1 MSTSTS
7 TYPGSTDG
15 SALSVE
21 RNGINVIDESQRKG
35 RPSDLFWPWCAANI
49 SVFGVSYGSF
59 VLGFGINGWQAVIAG
74 VLGVVFSFVLVG
86 LVSLAGR
93 RGSAPTMV
101 LSRAA
106 FGVRGNSVPALVS
119 YLILVGYET
128 ALVALATF
136 ATATVFG
143 RLGWSAGNS
152 TKILAFV
159 IVALI
164 IVAGGVLG
172 FDTVM
177 RLQRYLTILMVVVT
191 IGYIALTVHDIST
204 TALGRLPSGDGK
216 AMFGAFVVVVSG
228 FGISWVN
235 SAADYSRYL
244 PRRASG
250 GGVVGWTTLGGSLP
264 LVILVSYGVLLA
276 GSDAKLSAAL
286 GSDPVGALTPALPDW
301 FLVPFAMVAVA
312 GLVSGALLD
321 IYSSGLTLLTLGL
334 PTPRWMAAGIDGV
347 IMVIGTIYIV
357 WFAGDFLTPFFAF
370 LVTLAV
376 PISAWCGVFLADLML
391 RRRAYSDADL
401 FDPRGRYGSVNPVA
415 VGSMVVA
422 TVIGWGLVVSTAAD
436 GYEPEAAGFGWQ
448 GYLLEP
454 LGLGPKLNGPW
465 TYANLGVIAA
475 LVLPFLTYLLLGR
488 GLVSRQE
495 AEPSEA
501 GTSRLAGEQR

>member
-1 MSTSTS
+1 MTTDSSSTTAQPPSSPATS
-7 TYPGSTDG
+7 S
-15 SALSVE
+15 SLSIE
-21 RNGINVIDESQRKG
+21 RNGINVIAESERKG
-35 RPSDLFWPWCAANI
+35 RPHDLFWPWCAANI

-59 VLGFGINGWQAVIAG
+59 VLGFGINGWQAVMAA
-74 VLGVVFSFVLVG
+74 VVGVVLSFLLVG

-106 FGVRGNSVPALVS
+106 FGVRGNAVPSVVS

-136 ATATVFG
+136 ATSTVYG
-143 RLGWSAGNS
+143 RLGWGDGDT

-159 IVALI
+159 VVALI
-164 IVAGGVLG
+164 IVGGGVLG

-177 RLQRYLTILMVVVT
+177 RLQKWLTILMVVVT
-191 IGYIALTVHDIST
+191 AAYIALTVDEVSWS
-204 TALGRLPSGDGK
+204 ALGDLPTGDGK
-216 AMFGAFVVVVSG
+216 AVFGAFVVVVSG

-244 PRRASG
+244 PRSASG
-250 GGVVGWTTLGGSLP
+250 KGIVWWTTLGGSLP
-264 LVILVSYGVLLA
+264 LVVLVTFGVLLA
-276 GSDAKLSAAL
+276 GSDPDLSAAL
-286 GSDPVGALTPALPDW
+286 AADPIGALTVALPVW
-301 FLVPFAMVAVA
+301 FLLPFAVVAVA

-334 PTPRWMAAGIDGV
+334 PVQRWMAAAIDGA
-347 IMVIGTIYIV
+347 IMVVGTIYIV

-376 PISAWCGVFLADLML
+376 PISAWCGIYLADLLL
-391 RRRAYSDADL
+391 RGRDYDEGDL
-401 FDPRGRYGSVNPVA
+401 FDPHGRYGVVNPVA
-415 VGSMVVA
+415 LGSMLGA
-422 TVIGWGLVVSTAAD
+422 TLIGWGLVVSTAAD
-436 GYEPEAAGFGWQ
+436 GYAPDAAGFGWQ

-454 LGLGPKLNGPW
+454 LGLGPKLDGPW

-475 LVLPFLTYLLLGR
+475 LVLPFLAYLLLGR
-488 GLVSRQE
+488 ASVRRQE
-495 AEPSEA
+495 AAGPSRVETPA
-501 GTSRLAGEQR
+501 

>member
-1 MSTSTS
+1 MSTSLS
-7 TYPGSTDG
+7 
-15 SALSVE
+15 SAGPSGAGGPLTVE
-21 RNGINVIDESQRKG
+21 RNGINVISEAERRGK
-35 RPSDLFWPWCAANI
+35 PSDLFWPWCAANI
-49 SVFGVSYGSF
+49 SVFGVSYGSY
-59 VLGFGINGWQAVIAG
+59 VLGFGINGWQAVAAG
-74 VLGVVFSFVLVG
+74 VVGIVLSFLLVG

-106 FGVRGNSVPALVS
+106 FGVRGNSVPSLVS

-128 ALVALATF
+128 ALVAIATF

-143 RLGWSAGNS
+143 RLGWSDGDG
-152 TKILAFV
+152 TKILAFAV
-159 IVALI
+159 VALI

-177 RLQRYLTILMVVVT
+177 RLQRILTVLMVVVT
-191 IGYIALTVHDIST
+191 IGYIALTIDEISGP
-204 TALGRLPSGDGK
+204 ALGALPSGDGK
-216 AMFGAFVVVVSG
+216 AVFGAFVLVVSG

-244 PRRASG
+244 PRRASS
-250 GGVVGWTTLGGSLP
+250 GGVVGWTTFGGSLP
-264 LVILVSYGVLLA
+264 LVILVAYGVLLA
-276 GSDAKLSAAL
+276 GSDPKLSSALAA
-286 GSDPVGALTPALPDW
+286 DPIGALTVALPDW
-301 FLVPFAMVAVA
+301 FLVPFAVVAVA

-334 PTPRWMAAGIDGV
+334 PAPRWMAAAIDGV

-376 PISAWCGVFLADLML
+376 PIAAWCGVFLADLLL
-391 RRRAYSDADL
+391 RRHAYDDADL
-401 FDPRGRYGSVNPVA
+401 FDARGRYGAVNPVA
-415 VGSMVVA
+415 LGSMVVA
-422 TVIGWGLVVSTAAD
+422 TIIGWGLVVSTAAD
-436 GYEPEAAGFGWQ
+436 GYAPEAAGFGWQ

-454 LGLGPKLNGPW
+454 LGLGPKVDGPW

-475 LVLPFLTYLLLGR
+475 LVLPFLAYLLLAR
-488 GLVSRQE
+488 DWVRRQE
-495 AEPSEA
+495 TASAESAEA
-501 GTSRLAGEQR
+501 SRS

>member
-1 MSTSTS
+1 MSSAVTPS
-7 TYPGSTDG
+7 GSSSPAP
-15 SALSVE
+15 SALSIE
-21 RNGINVIDESQRKG
+21 RNGINVIAEGERHGQPR
-35 RPSDLFWPWCAANI
+35 DLFWPWCGANI

-59 VLGFGINGWQAVIAG
+59 VLSFGINGWQAIMAG
-74 VLGVVFSFVLVG
+74 VVGVVLSFLLVG

-106 FGVRGNSVPALVS
+106 FGVRGNSVPTLVS

-143 RLGWSAGNS
+143 RLGWSDGNG
-152 TKILAFV
+152 TKIAAFAV
-159 IVALI
+159 VALI

-177 RLQRYLTILMVVVT
+177 RLQKVLTILMMVVT
-191 IGYIALTVHDIST
+191 IGYIALTVDEISSS
-204 TALGRLPSGDGK
+204 ALGSLPTGDSK
-216 AMFGAFVVVVSG
+216 AVFGAFVVVVSG

-244 PRRASG
+244 PRRASSR
-250 GGVVGWTTLGGSLP
+250 GVIGWTTLGGSLP
-264 LVILVSYGVLLA
+264 LVILVAYGVLLA
-276 GSDAKLSAAL
+276 GSDPDLSAAL
-286 GSDPVGALTPALPDW
+286 AADPIGALTVALPGW
-301 FLVPFAMVAVA
+301 FLVPFAVVAVA

-334 PTPRWMAAGIDGV
+334 PTPRWVAAAIDGV
-347 IMVIGTIYIV
+347 IMIVGTIYIV

-376 PISAWCGVFLADLML
+376 PIAAWCGIFLADLLL
-391 RRRAYSDADL
+391 RRRNYDDADL
-401 FDPRGRYGSVNPVA
+401 FDARGRYGAVNPVGL
-415 VGSMVVA
+415 GSMVVA

-436 GYEPEAAGFGWQ
+436 GYAPEAAGFGWQ

-454 LGLGPKLNGPW
+454 LGLGPKLDGAW
-465 TYANLGVIAA
+465 TYANLGVIVA
-475 LVLPFLTYLLLGR
+475 LVLPFIAYLLLGR
-488 GLVSRQE
+488 SRVRRQE
-495 AEPSEA
+495 ADIPSEPA
-501 GTSRLAGEQR
+501 HEPA

>member
-1 MSTSTS
+1 MATTTSTHSSS
-7 TYPGSTDG
+7 TEGSP
-15 SALSVE
+15 LSVE
-21 RNGINVIDESQRKG
+21 RNGINVIAETERKG
-35 RPSDLFWPWCAANI
+35 KPSDLFWPWCAANI

-59 VLGFGINGWQAVIAG
+59 VLGFGINGWQAVVAG
-74 VLGVVFSFVLVG
+74 VVGVVLSFVLVG

-101 LSRAA
+101 LSRAP
-106 FGVRGNSVPALVS
+106 FGVRGNSVPTLVS

-143 RLGWSAGNS
+143 RLGWSTGNG

-159 IVALI
+159 VVALI

-177 RLQRYLTILMVVVT
+177 RLQKYLTILMVVVT
-191 IGYIALTVHDIST
+191 VGYIALTVDQIST
-204 TALGRLPSGDGK
+204 TALDKLPTGGGK

-250 GGVVGWTTLGGSLP
+250 KGVVGWTTLGGSLP

-286 GSDPVGALTPALPDW
+286 AADPIGALTPALPDW
-301 FLVPFAMVAVA
+301 FLVPFAVVAVA

-334 PTPRWMAAGIDGV
+334 PTPRWVAAGIDGV

-376 PISAWCGVFLADLML
+376 PIAAWCGVFLADLML
-391 RRRAYSDADL
+391 RRSPYSDADL
-401 FDPRGRYGSVNPVA
+401 FDPRGRYGSVNAVA
-415 VGSMVVA
+415 LGSMVVA
-422 TVIGWGLVVSTAAD
+422 TLIGWGLVVSTAAD
-436 GYEPEAAGFGWQ
+436 GYPPEAAGFGWQ

-465 TYANLGVIAA
+465 TYANLGVIVA
-475 LVLPFLTYLLLGR
+475 LVLPFVAYLLLGR
-488 GLVSRQE
+488 RSVRRQE
-495 AEPSEA
+495 AARAESATASA
-501 GTSRLAGEQR
+501 G

>member
-1 MSTSTS
+1 MSSAVTSS
-7 TYPGSTDG
+7 GSTPPAS

-21 RNGINVIDESQRKG
+21 RNGINVIAEDERHGQPR
-35 RPSDLFWPWCAANI
+35 DLFWPWCGANI

-74 VLGVVFSFVLVG
+74 VVGVVLSFLLVG

-106 FGVRGNSVPALVS
+106 FGVRGNSLPTLVS

-143 RLGWSAGNS
+143 RLGWSDGIG
-152 TKILAFV
+152 TKIAAFAV
-159 IVALI
+159 VALI
-164 IVAGGVLG
+164 IVAGGILG

-177 RLQRYLTILMVVVT
+177 RLQKVLTILMMVVT
-191 IGYIALTVHDIST
+191 IGYIALTVDEISSA
-204 TALGRLPSGDGK
+204 ALGALPTGDAK
-216 AMFGAFVVVVSG
+216 AVFGAFVVVVSG

-244 PRRASG
+244 PRRASS

-264 LVILVSYGVLLA
+264 LVILVAYGVLLA
-276 GSDAKLSAAL
+276 GSDPDLSAAL
-286 GSDPVGALTPALPDW
+286 AADPIGALTPALPDW
-301 FLVPFAMVAVA
+301 FLLPFAVVAVA

-334 PTPRWMAAGIDGV
+334 PTPRWVAAAIDGV
-347 IMVIGTIYIV
+347 IMIIGTIYIV
-357 WFAGDFLTPFFAF
+357 WFAGDFLTPFFGF

-376 PISAWCGVFLADLML
+376 PIAAWCGIFLADLLL
-391 RRRAYSDADL
+391 RRRNYDDADL
-401 FDPRGRYGSVNPVA
+401 FDPRGRYGAVNPVGL
-415 VGSMVVA
+415 GSMVVA
-422 TVIGWGLVVSTAAD
+422 SVIGWGLVVSTAAD
-436 GYEPEAAGFGWQ
+436 GYAPDAAGFGWQ

-465 TYANLGVIAA
+465 TYANLGVVVA
-475 LVLPFLTYLLLGR
+475 LVLPFFAYLLLGR
-488 GLVSRQE
+488 SRVRHQE
-495 AEPSEA
+495 ADAPHEPAHEPA
-501 GTSRLAGEQR
+501 

>member
-1 MSTSTS
+1 MATSTS
-7 TYPGSTDG
+7 TRSGSTEG
-15 SALSVE
+15 SPLSVE
-21 RNGINVIDESQRKG
+21 RNGINVIAESERKG
-35 RPSDLFWPWCAANI
+35 KPSELFWPWCAANI

-59 VLGFGINGWQAVIAG
+59 VLGFGINGWQAVVAG
-74 VLGVVFSFVLVG
+74 VVGVVLSFVLVG

-106 FGVRGNSVPALVS
+106 FGVRGNSVPTLVS

-143 RLGWSAGNS
+143 RLGWSTGND

-159 IVALI
+159 VVALI

-177 RLQRYLTILMVVVT
+177 RLQKYLTILMVVVT
-191 IGYIALTVHDIST
+191 VGYIALTVDQIST
-204 TALGRLPSGDGK
+204 TALGTLPTGGGK

-250 GGVVGWTTLGGSLP
+250 KGVVGWTTFGGSLP

-276 GSDAKLSAAL
+276 GSDAKLSTALAA
-286 GSDPVGALTPALPDW
+286 DPIGALTPALPDW
-301 FLVPFAMVAVA
+301 FLVPFAVVAVA

-334 PTPRWMAAGIDGV
+334 PAPRWMAAGIDGV

-376 PISAWCGVFLADLML
+376 PIAAWCGVFLADLLL
-391 RRRAYSDADL
+391 RRRPYSDADL
-401 FDPRGRYGSVNPVA
+401 FDPRGRYGSVNAVA
-415 VGSMVVA
+415 LGSMVVA
-422 TVIGWGLVVSTAAD
+422 TLIGWGLVVSTAAD
-436 GYEPEAAGFGWQ
+436 GYPPEAAGFGWQ

-454 LGLGPKLNGPW
+454 LGLGPKLNGSW
-465 TYANLGVIAA
+465 TYANLGVIVA
-475 LVLPFLTYLLLGR
+475 LVLPFVAYLLLGR
-488 GLVSRQE
+488 RSVRRQE
-495 AEPSEA
+495 AGPAESTTASA
-501 GTSRLAGEQR
+501 G

>member
-7 TYPGSTDG
+7 AHQDSTT
-15 SALSVE
+15 ANPLSIE
-21 RNGINVIDESQRKG
+21 RNGINVISESERKG
-35 RPSDLFWPWCAANI
+35 KPSDLFWPWCAANI

-59 VLGFGINGWQAVIAG
+59 VLGFGIDAWQAVVAG
-74 VLGVVFSFVLVG
+74 VLGVVLSFLLVG

-106 FGVRGNSVPALVS
+106 FGVRGNSVPTLVS

-143 RLGWSAGNS
+143 RLGWSNGNG
-152 TKILAFV
+152 TKIAAFAV
-159 IVALI
+159 VALI

-177 RLQRYLTILMVVVT
+177 RLQKYLTILMVVVT
-191 IGYIALTVHDIST
+191 IGYIALTLDEISSA
-204 TALGRLPSGDGK
+204 ALGSLPSGDGK
-216 AMFGAFVVVVSG
+216 AIFGAFVVVVSG

-244 PRRASG
+244 PRRASSK
-250 GGVVGWTTLGGSLP
+250 GVVGWTTLGGSLP
-264 LVILVSYGVLLA
+264 LVILVAYGVLLA
-276 GSDAKLSAAL
+276 GSDRKLSAAL
-286 GSDPVGALTPALPDW
+286 AADPIGALTPALPDW
-301 FLVPFAMVAVA
+301 FLVPFAVVAVA

-334 PTPRWMAAGIDGV
+334 PAPRWAAAAIDGL
-347 IMVIGTIYIV
+347 IMVVGTIYIV

-376 PISAWCGVFLADLML
+376 PIAAWCGIFLADLLL
-391 RRRAYSDADL
+391 RRRDYDDAAL
-401 FDPRGRYGSVNPVA
+401 FDAHGRYGAVNPVA
-415 VGSMVVA
+415 LGSMIVA

-436 GYEPEAAGFGWQ
+436 GYPPEAGGFGWQ
-448 GYLLEP
+448 GYLIEP

-465 TYANLGVIAA
+465 TYANLGVIVA
-475 LVLPFLTYLLLGR
+475 LVLPFITYLLLGR
-488 GLVSRQE
+488 RLVRRQE
-495 AEPSEA
+495 AGSPVDVASA
-501 GTSRLAGEQR
+501 RTP

>member
-1 MSTSTS
+1 MSTSPS
-7 TYPGSTDG
+7 TTDA
-15 SALSVE
+15 SAAGGPLTVE
-21 RNGINVIDESQRKG
+21 RNGINVISEAERTGK
-35 RPSDLFWPWCAANI
+35 PSDLFWPWCAANI

-59 VLGFGINGWQAVIAG
+59 VLGFGVNGWQALAAG
-74 VLGVVFSFVLVG
+74 VLGVVLSFLLVG

-106 FGVRGNSVPALVS
+106 FGVRGNALPSLVS

-143 RLGWSAGNS
+143 RLGWGDGDG
-152 TKILAFV
+152 TKIVAFAV
-159 IVALI
+159 VALI

-172 FDTVM
+172 FATVM
-177 RLQRYLTILMVVVT
+177 RLQKYLTILMVIVT
-191 IGYIALTVHDIST
+191 VGYIALTVDEISSS
-204 TALGRLPSGDGK
+204 AFGELPTGEGK
-216 AMFGAFVVVVSG
+216 AVFGAFVVVVSG

-244 PRRASG
+244 PRTASG
-250 GGVVGWTTLGGSLP
+250 KGVVGWTTFGGSLP
-264 LVILVSYGVLLA
+264 LVILVAYGVLLA
-276 GSDAKLSAAL
+276 GSDPKLSSAL
-286 GSDPVGALTPALPDW
+286 AGDPIGALTPALPDW
-301 FLVPFAMVAVA
+301 FLLPFAVVAVA

-334 PTPRWMAAGIDGV
+334 PVPCWMAAAIDGV
-347 IMVIGTIYIV
+347 IMVVGTIYIV

-376 PISAWCGVFLADLML
+376 PIAAWCGVFLADLLL
-391 RRRAYSDADL
+391 RHRTYDDADL
-401 FDPRGRYGSVNPVA
+401 FNPRGRYRAVNPVA
-415 VGSMVVA
+415 LGSMVVA
-422 TVIGWGLVVSTAAD
+422 TIIGWGLVVSTAAD
-436 GYEPEAAGFGWQ
+436 GYPPEAAGFGWQ
-448 GYLLEP
+448 GYLIEP

-475 LVLPFLTYLLLGR
+475 LVLPFLAYLLLGR
-488 GLVSRQE
+488 GRVRQQE
-495 AEPSEA
+495 AAPAATSVA
-501 GTSRLAGEQR
+501 GS